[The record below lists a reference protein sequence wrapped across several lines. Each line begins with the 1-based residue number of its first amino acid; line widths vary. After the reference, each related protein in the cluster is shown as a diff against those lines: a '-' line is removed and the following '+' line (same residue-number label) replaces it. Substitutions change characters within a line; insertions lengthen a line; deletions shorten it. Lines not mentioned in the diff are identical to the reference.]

1 MTFHSI
7 VEQWCKRYKHMRHNP
22 KKGNKRFYL
31 SEKPLNPA
39 DMAQYVCN
47 KESPFVMMFG
57 GIEGDGP
64 IKRLKRNYP
73 VCFFVRAEK
82 QADGEEAA
90 VAMETAWAHAQNFLT
105 WLLDKHEKEVAENI
119 DGDFARLALDDAYL
133 MVDSSGPYENGWY
146 NVLIQIEREEPLN
159 LCVNKDLY
167 DDDCEC

>member
-7 VEQWCKRYKHMRHNP
+7 VEQWCRQYKYMRHNP

-31 SEKPLNPA
+31 SEKPMNPA

-64 IKRLKRNYP
+64 IKRPKRNYP

-82 QADGEEAA
+82 QASGEEAA

-133 MVDSSGPYENGWY
+133 MIDSAGPYENGWY
-146 NVLIQIEREEPLN
+146 AVQVQIEREEPLN
-159 LCVNKDLY
+159 LCVNDDLY
-167 DDDCEC
+167 DECEC